1 MYVGFSAST
10 GLYCW
15 SLRIE
20 GRTQDLDPR
29 KLPFRMTMYNKVV
42 LSKGF
47 ALGTTLVS
55 VALVFLMIIAA
66 FCIIFR
72 IRDGDEILE
81 DWEIEYGAC
90 RFKYSEL
97 FAAAGGFGEKSL
109 AGKDEF
115 LLVYD
120 YVPNGSVDKLL
131 YEDGVVHRDVKPSN
145 VQIDEGLNEK
155 LRDFGLA
162 RTYEHNNNPRTI
174 NIAGMLG
181 YLAHELTKTGK
192 AATRSD
198 VYGYDTLMLEVA
210 SRRMPIEPQNRAN
223 ELVVVIWVRELH
235 CILKEISPE
244 PLIRSSQLSF
254 RPTMVFIW
262 KFLQQL
268 QSSQIADDPAYN
280 ISTLSQS
287 KNSWTN
293 FGKKIST
300 VHAKNYLLDHIIIA
314 RNHQTCLLLGKPG
327 YFP

>member
-1 MYVGFSAST
+1 MSLQTLMAWESVRGVPCMEPRTRTSVANRGVGSVVDECMYVGFSAST

-109 AGKDEF
+109 A
-115 LLVYD
+115 
-120 YVPNGSVDKLL
+120 
-131 YEDGVVHRDVKPSN
+131 GVVHRDVKPSN

-254 RPTMVFIW
+254 R
-262 KFLQQL
+262 
-268 QSSQIADDPAYN
+268 
-280 ISTLSQS
+280 
-287 KNSWTN
+287 
-293 FGKKIST
+293 
-300 VHAKNYLLDHIIIA
+300 
-314 RNHQTCLLLGKPG
+314 
-327 YFP
+327 